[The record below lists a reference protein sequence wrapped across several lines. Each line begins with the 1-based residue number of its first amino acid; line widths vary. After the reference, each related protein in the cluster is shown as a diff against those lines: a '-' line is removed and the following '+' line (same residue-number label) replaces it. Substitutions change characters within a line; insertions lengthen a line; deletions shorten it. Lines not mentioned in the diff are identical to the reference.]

1 MINTRSTQTSS
12 GGKTGLQTVILIATM
27 FLGYTMI
34 YIDKL
39 SISISLVPMSKDLGA

>member
-1 MINTRSTQTSS
+1 MIKTRSTRTSS

-39 SISISLVPMSKDLGA
+39 